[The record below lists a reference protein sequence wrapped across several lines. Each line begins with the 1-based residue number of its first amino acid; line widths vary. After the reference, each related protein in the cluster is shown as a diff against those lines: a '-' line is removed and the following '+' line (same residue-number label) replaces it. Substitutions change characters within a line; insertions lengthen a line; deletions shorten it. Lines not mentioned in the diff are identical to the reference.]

1 MAAGAATTGT
11 RASAPHFGWSPT
23 AEDFTRHQLSHVTN
37 FWRQGRTAEF
47 HLKAMPSGWAELRLT
62 FELPS
67 PSESIPPPINPAFF
81 APPRNLGTST
91 FPQETGTDPIPPP
104 PKVTSRQRKNYRR
117 SVLHRATLAAS
128 SLPPPKNGSLRQAA
142 QACVQR
148 LQADPTLQVSPLI
161 GARKRVQSC
170 SPSPSPSNRSPLA
183 QRMRTDFQIGE
194 HEMESPERESLR
206 SQSYPEKTPSPPISP
221 PSVRGF
227 PPPAPLSFTPSKN
240 QDGTESPEI
249 SEETVVKEVAEVVK
263 EVAKVAE
270 VAEKGSSGEVFKDDQ
285 SESEEETVEEKEHVE
300 ETETEKE
307 NVEEEKTTEEKEI
320 VEEKESVVEKIT
332 LEERRRTE
340 ERIRL
345 LEEALR
351 LHKLEKEKEKTPKC
365 RNCGEVFTAD
375 HQCSV
380 VKKEHVEEKEEKETA
395 LEVVK
400 VLEIESPKVEYIEVE
415 KVLETGESA
424 EVEQVVAN
432 PRMVFLCYNCD
443 GEGHFA
449 RECPYERPK
458 YFCFNCGGEGH
469 FARDCDK

>member
-1 MAAGAATTGT
+1 MPLLVLKPLDGHLPSRAMAAGAATTRT

-307 NVEEEKTTEEKEI
+307 NVEEEKTTEKKEI
-320 VEEKESVVEKIT
+320 VEEKESVVEKVP
-332 LEERRRTE
+332 LEERRRIE

-345 LEEALR
+345 MEEALR

-380 VKKEHVEEKEEKETA
+380 VEKENVEEKEEKETA

-400 VLEIESPKVEYIEVE
+400 VLEIESPEVE
-415 KVLETGESA
+415 SV
-424 EVEQVVAN
+424 EVY
-432 PRMVFLCYNCD
+432 LCYNCD

-469 FARDCDK
+469 YARDCDK

>member
-1 MAAGAATTGT
+1 MWRDHLGELTDPVLKDGHLPSRAMAAGAATART
-11 RASAPHFGWSPT
+11 RVSAPQFGWSPT

-47 HLKAMPSGWAELRLT
+47 CLKAMPSGRAELSLT
-62 FELPS
+62 FELPP
-67 PSESIPPPINPAFF
+67 PSESIPPPINPALFV
-81 APPRNLGTST
+81 PPRNLVTPT
-91 FPQETGTDPIPPP
+91 FPQESGTDPKPPP

-148 LQADPTLQVSPLI
+148 LKAEPTLQVSAVS
-161 GARKRVQSC
+161 ARKRAPSR
-170 SPSPSPSNRSPLA
+170 SPSPPSPSNRSPLA

-194 HEMESPERESLR
+194 NEMDSPERESLR
-206 SQSYPEKTPSPPISP
+206 SQPYPEKTPSLPIS

-249 SEETVVKEVAEVVK
+249 IEETVVKEVAEVVK
-263 EVAKVAE
+263 EVAENAG
-270 VAEKGSSGEVFKDDQ
+270 KGSCDEVFDDD
-285 SESEEETVEEKEHVE
+285 ESETIEEKEV
-300 ETETEKE
+300 
-307 NVEEEKTTEEKEI
+307 
-320 VEEKESVVEKIT
+320 VEEKESVVEKMT
-332 LEERRRTE
+332 LEERLRLE

-345 LEEALR
+345 LQEALR

-395 LEVVK
+395 LEAVK

-449 RECPYERPK
+449 RECPSERPK

>member
-1 MAAGAATTGT
+1 MAAGAATTRT
-11 RASAPHFGWSPT
+11 RVSAPHFGWSPT
-23 AEDFTRHQLSHVTN
+23 AEDFTKHQLSHVTN

-47 HLKAMPSGWAELRLT
+47 QLKAMPSGRAELRLT
-62 FELPS
+62 FELPP
-67 PSESIPPPINPAFF
+67 PSESIPPPINPAFC
-81 APPRNLGTST
+81 APPRNLGTPT
-91 FPQETGTDPIPPP
+91 FPQGVQESETDPKPSLPR
-104 PKVTSRQRKNYRR
+104 VTSRQRKNYRR
-117 SVLHRATLAAS
+117 SVLHRAKLAAS
-128 SLPPPKNGSLRQAA
+128 SLPPPRNGSLRQAA

-148 LQADPTLQVSPLI
+148 LQADPTSQVSILS
-161 GARKRVQSC
+161 ARKQAPSR
-170 SPSPSPSNRSPLA
+170 SPSPPSPSNRSPLA

-194 HEMESPERESLR
+194 QEMESPERESLR
-206 SQSYPEKTPSPPISP
+206 SQSYPEKTPSLPIS

-249 SEETVVKEVAEVVK
+249 IEETVVKEVAEVVK
-263 EVAKVAE
+263 EVAENAG
-270 VAEKGSSGEVFKDDQ
+270 KGSCDEVFDDD
-285 SESEEETVEEKEHVE
+285 ESETIEEKEV
-300 ETETEKE
+300 
-307 NVEEEKTTEEKEI
+307 
-320 VEEKESVVEKIT
+320 VEEKESVVEKMT
-332 LEERRRTE
+332 LEERLRLE

-345 LEEALR
+345 LQEALR

-380 VKKEHVEEKEEKETA
+380 VEKENVEEKEEKETA

-400 VLEIESPKVEYIEVE
+400 VLEIESPEVE
-415 KVLETGESA
+415 SV
-424 EVEQVVAN
+424 EVY
-432 PRMVFLCYNCD
+432 LCYNCD

-469 FARDCDK
+469 YARDCDK

>member
-1 MAAGAATTGT
+1 MAAGAATTRT

-23 AEDFTRHQLSHVTN
+23 AEDFTRYQLSHVTN

-67 PSESIPPPINPAFF
+67 SSESIPPPIIPAFF
-81 APPRNLGTST
+81 APPRNLETPT
-91 FPQETGTDPIPPP
+91 LPQETGTGPKPPP
-104 PKVTSRQRKNYRR
+104 PKVTSTQRNNYRR
-117 SVLHRATLAAS
+117 SFLHRATLAAS

-148 LQADPTLQVSPLI
+148 LQADSTLQVSTLS
-161 GARKRVQSC
+161 ARKRVPSR
-170 SPSPSPSNRSPLA
+170 SPSSPSPSNRSPLA

-206 SQSYPEKTPSPPISP
+206 SQSYPEKTPSLPISP

-227 PPPAPLSFTPSKN
+227 PPPAPLLFTPSKN

-263 EVAKVAE
+263 EAAKVAE
-270 VAEKGSSGEVFKDDQ
+270 VAEKGSSDEVFEDDQ
-285 SESEEETVEEKEHVE
+285 SGS
-300 ETETEKE
+300 
-307 NVEEEKTTEEKEI
+307 EEKTIEENEI

-332 LEERRRTE
+332 LEERLRLE

-345 LEEALR
+345 LQEALR

-380 VKKEHVEEKEEKETA
+380 VEKETA

-400 VLEIESPKVEYIEVE
+400 VLEIESPEVESVEVE
-415 KVLETGESA
+415 KVLETVESA
-424 EVEQVVAN
+424 EVEQNLAN
-432 PRMVFLCYNCD
+432 PKMVHLCYNCD

-458 YFCFNCGGEGH
+458 YFCFNCGGERH